1 MLLAQYILIHSA
13 YVYKIVITL
22 DSTPTT
28 FVAYNWELNQARVG
42 EDWTKVSYD
51 KFIVYQFTSKA
62 SYQVMLLDH
71 ASASL
76 VQQAAPAST
85 KSG

>member
-1 MLLAQYILIHSA
+1 LFTQPLPAQYILIHSA

-28 FVAYNWELNQARVG
+28 YAAYKWELNQARVG
-42 EDWTKVSYD
+42 EDSTKVAYN

-76 VQQAAPAST
+76 VQRS
-85 KSG
+85 SIH